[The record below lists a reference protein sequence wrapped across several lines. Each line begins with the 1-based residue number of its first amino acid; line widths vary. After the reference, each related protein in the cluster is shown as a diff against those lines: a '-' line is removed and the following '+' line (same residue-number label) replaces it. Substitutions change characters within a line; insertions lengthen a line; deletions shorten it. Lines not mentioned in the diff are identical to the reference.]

1 MKNSSQTQHHRSK
14 TKKKEEQKMEEISG
28 CRVQAGSREQN
39 SSRWKQN
46 QWNSNEQE
54 AKIRYAGIFAII
66 AKITV
71 HSKNFKF
78 SLCAVFFAMIAKFRY
93 HSEF

>member
-14 TKKKEEQKMEEISG
+14 TKRKEEQKIEEIRKKKKDAG
-28 CRVQAGSREQN
+28 CRLEARTNGTVMN
-39 SSRWKQN
+39 S
-46 QWNSNEQE
+46 E

-71 HSKNFKF
+71 HSENFN
-78 SLCAVFFAMIAKFRY
+78 FRY
-93 HSEF
+93 AQ